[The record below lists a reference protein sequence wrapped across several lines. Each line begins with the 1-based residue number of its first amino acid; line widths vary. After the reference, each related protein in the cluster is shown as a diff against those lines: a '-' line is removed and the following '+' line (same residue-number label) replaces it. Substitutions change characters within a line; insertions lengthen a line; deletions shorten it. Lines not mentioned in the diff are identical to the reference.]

1 MIAPF
6 YFDYFHGK
14 ILITNEFGRY
24 LVLSKEEFDDFLNK
38 RIDQDTEL
46 YRKLAENYFVFD
58 SSIEKFL
65 QDMKLRLR
73 DGKSYVFSAT
83 SLHIFVVTNFCNAK
97 CVYCQA
103 QSNSANGYKMMTED
117 IAQKAV
123 DFALQS
129 PQRELSFEFQGGE
142 PLSNFEIIRFIVEY
156 SEQMKGN
163 KLIHYSIV
171 SNLTLLTDEM
181 ISFFKKYGISIST
194 SLDGNKQL
202 HNFNRPLAG
211 KKDSFSLLT
220 DAIER
225 IRKAGLNCGAIQTT
239 TRQSLD
245 QCCEIVDEYL
255 ALDMNSLFLRPLT
268 PLGIALKKWKEI
280 GYAAEEFIRFYK
292 KCLLYIIEKNQEGH
306 FIREG
311 HASIF
316 LSKIVNGYGVNYM
329 ELRSPCGAGIG
340 QVAYYYDGN
349 IYTCD
354 EARMLQEMG
363 DASFRIGNVMKDSY
377 DTVMNSKIC
386 RAVCKYSILESLPQ
400 CCDCVYL
407 PYCGVCPVVNYA
419 LEKDV
424 ISRSYHNYRCKIY
437 KGMLDTVFEL
447 ILDEENKRIMERWI

>member
-14 ILITNEFGRY
+14 ILITNEYGRY
-24 LVLSKEEFDDFLNK
+24 LVLSKEEFDDFLNE

-46 YRKLAENYFVFD
+46 YRKLEENYFAFT
-58 SSIEKFL
+58 SSAEKYI
-65 QDMKLRLR
+65 QDMKLKLR

-83 SLHIFVVTNFCNAK
+83 SLHIFVVTNFCNAE

-103 QSNSANGYKMMTED
+103 QSNSVNSCKMMTES

-123 DFALQS
+123 DFALQT
-129 PQRELSFEFQGGE
+129 PQREISFEFQGGE
-142 PLSNFEIIRFIVEY
+142 PLSNFEVIRFIVEY
-156 SEQMKGN
+156 SQQMKGN
-163 KLIHYSIV
+163 KLIHYSVV

-181 ISFFKKYGISIST
+181 IGFFKQYDISIST
-194 SLDGNKQL
+194 SLDGDKQL
-202 HNFNRPLAG
+202 HNSNRPLAG
-211 KKDSFSLLT
+211 EKDSFSLLM

-225 IRKAGLNCGAIQTT
+225 IKVAGLNYGAIQTT

-245 QCCEIVDEYL
+245 QFCEIVDEYL
-255 ALDMNSLFLRPLT
+255 DLGMNNLFLRPLT
-268 PLGIALKKWKEI
+268 PLGIALKKWQEI
-280 GYAAEEFIRFYK
+280 GYTAEEFISFYK
-292 KCLLYIIEKNQEGH
+292 KCLLYIIEKNREGH

-316 LSKIVNGYGVNYM
+316 LSKILNGYGVNYM

-363 DASFRIGNVMKDSY
+363 DASFRIGNVIKDSY

-424 ISRSYHNYRCKIY
+424 ISRSNHNYRCKIY
-437 KGMLDTVFEL
+437 KGMMDTIFEL
-447 ILDEENKRIMERWI
+447 ILDGENKKIMERWI